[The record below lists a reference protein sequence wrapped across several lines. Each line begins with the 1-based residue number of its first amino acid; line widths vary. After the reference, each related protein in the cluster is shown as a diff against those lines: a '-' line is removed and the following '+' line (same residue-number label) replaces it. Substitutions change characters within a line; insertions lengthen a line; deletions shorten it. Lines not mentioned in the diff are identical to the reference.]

1 MRVPITASVPRF
13 SEAGFL
19 YAQILLLLVIPSALV
34 FMHSWGYDQRS
45 YGLFVHLYADH
56 IPKTGSD
63 SCVQAWT
70 VQVDSDQ
77 HWFLN
82 EQEITPSALPRLL
95 SQQFER
101 RSNCTVYFD
110 SDPDV
115 PYAIAIPRQRNDR
128 TDQGESCPA
137 DT

>member
-1 MRVPITASVPRF
+1 MTASVPRF

-82 EQEITPSALPRLL
+82 EQEITPSVFVLYRGGDRIQAYSPK
-95 SQQFER
+95 SAPF
-101 RSNCTVYFD
+101 F
-110 SDPDV
+110 V
-115 PYAIAIPRQRNDR
+115 PAEVLATHRWN
-128 TDQGESCPA
+128 SA
-137 DT
+137 A